1 MSMGKAYEYME
12 HDMPTYPTL
21 WQRIVVWVKKLF
33 NKIYMSD
40 EEFRV
45 YLKEN
50 METVM
55 CDEGI
60 NLRALTC
67 DGQSNTV
74 NVLELLAAEGLE
86 PTIER
91 TTDKWQGWYAKVTET
106 RSKIDPHGGVK
117 WVGGNFLKVASCHT
131 VRYYDLTWSENSLY
145 NNPFYNV
152 ERIISMVGERDDIHK
167 KTKRKASAA
176 KAA

>member
-1 MSMGKAYEYME
+1 MTMGKTYEYVGQ
-12 HDMPTYPTL
+12 HDRLTYPTL
-21 WQRIVVWVKKLF
+21 WQRIVEWVKNLF
-33 NKIYMSD
+33 RKD
-40 EEFRV
+40 
-45 YLKEN
+45 
-50 METVM
+50 TVM

-67 DGQSNTV
+67 EGQSSTV

-91 TTDKWQGWYAKVTET
+91 TTDKWQGWYAKVTDT
-106 RSKIDPHGGVK
+106 RSKIDYRGRVK

-131 VRYYDLTWSENSLY
+131 VRYYDLTWNENSLY

-152 ERIISMVGERDDIHK
+152 ERIISVTGERDDIHK
-167 KTKRKASAA
+167 KAKRKAPST

>member
-1 MSMGKAYEYME
+1 MGKVYEEVNRYTLM
-12 HDMPTYPTL
+12 MARPTL
-21 WQRIVVWVKKLF
+21 GQRIVDWARSLFKK
-33 NKIYMSD
+33 
-40 EEFRV
+40 
-45 YLKEN
+45 
-50 METVM
+50 ETVV
-55 CDEGI
+55 CDESI

-67 DGQSNTV
+67 DGQSSTV

-91 TTDKWQGWYAKVTET
+91 TTDKWQGWYAKVTDT
-106 RSKIDPHGGVK
+106 RSKKDPRGGVK

-131 VRYYDLTWSENSLY
+131 VRYYDLTWNENSLY

-152 ERIISMVGERDDIHK
+152 ERIISVTGERDDIHK
-167 KTKRKASAA
+167 KAKRKAASV

>member
-1 MSMGKAYEYME
+1 MTMGKVYEEVNKYTLM
-12 HDMPTYPTL
+12 MTRPTL
-21 WQRIVVWVKKLF
+21 WQRMVDWVKSLF
-33 NKIYMSD
+33 K
-40 EEFRV
+40 
-45 YLKEN
+45 K
-50 METVM
+50 ETVIY
-55 CDEGI
+55 DEGI

-67 DGQSNTV
+67 EGQSSTV
-74 NVLELLAAEGLE
+74 NVLELLAGEGLE

-91 TTDKWQGWYAKVTET
+91 TTDKWQGWYAKVTDI
-106 RSKIDPHGGVK
+106 RSKKDPHGGVK

>member
-21 WQRIVVWVKKLF
+21 WQRIVVWVKNLF
-33 NKIYMSD
+33 TREPPVVS
-40 EEFRV
+40 
-45 YLKEN
+45 
-50 METVM
+50 
-55 CDEGI
+55 DEGI

-67 DGQSNTV
+67 DGQSSTV

-91 TTDKWQGWYAKVTET
+91 TTDKWQGWYAKVTDT
-106 RSKIDPHGGVK
+106 RSKKDPHGGVK

>member
-21 WQRIVVWVKKLF
+21 WQRIVVWVKNLF
-33 NKIYMSD
+33 TREPPVVS
-40 EEFRV
+40 
-45 YLKEN
+45 
-50 METVM
+50 
-55 CDEGI
+55 DEGI

-67 DGQSNTV
+67 DGQSSTV

-145 NNPFYNV
+145 NNPFHNV
-152 ERIISMVGERDDIHK
+152 ERIISTVGERDDIHK
-167 KTKRKASAA
+167 KVKRKAPTV

>member
-1 MSMGKAYEYME
+1 M
-12 HDMPTYPTL
+12 
-21 WQRIVVWVKKLF
+21 
-33 NKIYMSD
+33 
-40 EEFRV
+40 
-45 YLKEN
+45 
-50 METVM
+50 
-55 CDEGI
+55 
-60 NLRALTC
+60 
-67 DGQSNTV
+67 
-74 NVLELLAAEGLE
+74 LELLAAEGLE

-91 TTDKWQGWYAKVTET
+91 TTDKWQGWYAKVTDT
-106 RSKIDPHGGVK
+106 RSKKDPRGGVK

>member
-21 WQRIVVWVKKLF
+21 WQRIVVWVKNLF
-33 NKIYMSD
+33 TREPPVVS
-40 EEFRV
+40 
-45 YLKEN
+45 
-50 METVM
+50 
-55 CDEGI
+55 DEGI

-67 DGQSNTV
+67 DGQSSTV

-91 TTDKWQGWYAKVTET
+91 TTDKWQGWYAKVTDT
-106 RSKIDPHGGVK
+106 RSKKDPRGGVK

>member
-21 WQRIVVWVKKLF
+21 WQRIVEWVKNLF
-33 NKIYMSD
+33 TREPPVVS
-40 EEFRV
+40 
-45 YLKEN
+45 
-50 METVM
+50 
-55 CDEGI
+55 DEGI

-67 DGQSNTV
+67 DGQSSTV

-91 TTDKWQGWYAKVTET
+91 TTDKWQGWYAKVTDT
-106 RSKIDPHGGVK
+106 RSKKDPRGGVK

-131 VRYYDLTWSENSLY
+131 VRYYDLTWDENSLY

-152 ERIISMVGERDDIHK
+152 ERIISMPGERDDIHK

>member
-1 MSMGKAYEYME
+1 MTMGKVYEEVNKYTLM
-12 HDMPTYPTL
+12 MTRPTL
-21 WQRIVVWVKKLF
+21 WQRMVDWVKSLF
-33 NKIYMSD
+33 K
-40 EEFRV
+40 
-45 YLKEN
+45 K
-50 METVM
+50 ETVIY
-55 CDEGI
+55 DEGI

-67 DGQSNTV
+67 EGQSSTV
-74 NVLELLAAEGLE
+74 NVLELLAGEGLE

-91 TTDKWQGWYAKVTET
+91 TTDKWQGWYAKVTDT
-106 RSKIDPHGGVK
+106 RSKKDPRGGVK

>member
-1 MSMGKAYEYME
+1 MTISKTYEYVSQ
-12 HDMPTYPTL
+12 HDRLTYPTL
-21 WQRIVVWVKKLF
+21 WQRIVEWVKNLF
-33 NKIYMSD
+33 RKD
-40 EEFRV
+40 
-45 YLKEN
+45 
-50 METVM
+50 TVV

-67 DGQSNTV
+67 EGQSSTV

-91 TTDKWQGWYAKVTET
+91 TTDKWQGWYAKVTDT
-106 RSKIDPHGGVK
+106 RSKKDPRGGVK

-131 VRYYDLTWSENSLY
+131 VRYYDLTWDENSLY
-145 NNPFYNV
+145 NNTFYNV
-152 ERIISMVGERDDIHK
+152 ERIISVTGERDDIHK
-167 KTKRKASAA
+167 KVKRKAPST